1 MSRGSRGT
9 SPEIQAGGPRRTE
22 FGGALKHRRHQAILD
37 LVLAHPIHTQNELA
51 EELSRQ
57 GLSATQATISRD
69 IQELRLVR
77 TQDGYQPPP
86 AEVAVFREHVR
97 EMSVVEFLA
106 VIRTG
111 PGTANLV
118 AYNIDQAELPGVA
131 GTVAG
136 DDTIIAVLSH
146 REAAGVL
153 RRMLLGTA

>member
-1 MSRGSRGT
+1 MTG
-9 SPEIQAGGPRRTE
+9 
-22 FGGALKHRRHQAILD
+22 LKQRRHRAILD
-37 LVLAHPIHTQNELA
+37 LVATEPVHTQQELA
-51 EELSRQ
+51 QALARL
-57 GLSATQATISRD
+57 GLPATQATVSRD

-77 TQDGYQPPP
+77 TTDGYQPPP
-86 AEVAVFREHVR
+86 AAVAIFREHVR
-97 EMSVVEFLA
+97 DVQVVEFLA

-136 DDTIIAVLSH
+136 DDTIIAVLSD
-146 REAAGVL
+146 REAAGAL